1 MSLFTLALVAP
12 QGGGSS
18 VMPMLLM
25 WGLIILIFYFI
36 LIRPQRQA
44 QKRHQEMLEGLNKGD
59 QVLTDGGIIGEI
71 IHIKDGRLTIRT
83 GENTRIVVARSK
95 IARKLT
101 AEGDEAES
109 E

>member
-1 MSLFTLALVAP
+1 MFTLALVAP
-12 QGGGSS
+12 QNGGTS

-59 QVLTDGGIIGEI
+59 QVMTDGGILGEI
-71 IHIKDGRLTIRT
+71 IHIKDARLTIRT

-95 IARKLT
+95 IARRLT
-101 AEGDEAES
+101 SEGEEAAGE
-109 E
+109 

>member
-1 MSLFTLALVAP
+1 LFALALAAP
-12 QGGGSS
+12 QGGSTS

-44 QKRHQEMLEGLNKGD
+44 QRRHQDMLEGLNKGD
-59 QVLTDGGIIGEI
+59 QVMTDGGIIGEI
-71 IHIKDGRLTIRT
+71 IHMKEGRLTIRT

-101 AEGDEAES
+101 SEGDEAAS

>member
-1 MSLFTLALVAP
+1 LFTLALVAP
-12 QGGGSS
+12 QNGGTS

-59 QVLTDGGIIGEI
+59 QVMTDGGILGEI
-71 IHIKDGRLTIRT
+71 IHIKDARLTIRT

-95 IARKLT
+95 IARRLT
-101 AEGDEAES
+101 SEGEEAAGE
-109 E
+109 

>member
-1 MSLFTLALVAP
+1 MFALALAAP
-12 QGGGSS
+12 QGGSSS

-44 QKRHQEMLEGLNKGD
+44 QRRHQDMLEGLNKGD
-59 QVLTDGGIIGEI
+59 QVMTDGGIIGEI
-71 IHIKDGRLTIRT
+71 IHIKEGRLTIRT

-101 AEGDEAES
+101 SEGEEVAS

>member
-12 QGGGSS
+12 QNGGTS

-59 QVLTDGGIIGEI
+59 QVMTDGGILGEI
-71 IHIKDGRLTIRT
+71 IHIKDARLTIRT

-95 IARKLT
+95 IARRLT
-101 AEGDEAES
+101 SEGEEAAGE
-109 E
+109 

>member
-1 MSLFTLALVAP
+1 LFTLALATP

-71 IHIKDGRLTIRT
+71 IHIKEGRLTIRT
-83 GENTRIVVARSK
+83 GESTRIVVARSK

-101 AEGDEAES
+101 GEGEETS
-109 E
+109 GE